1 MKVHQIIFLIWGIVF
16 VFWMVRQFHHHN
28 KRSDD

>member
-16 VFWMVRQFHHHN
+16 VFWMVRQFSEHN
-28 KRSDD
+28 ERTDK

>member
-16 VFWMVRQFHHHN
+16 VFWMVRQFQQHN